1 MISKAVALKLRREV
15 PGSGIAAV
23 IFRHFGRR
31 VASSRGARPGVDL
44 TRNANGVAIGRRYD
58 GEDRLMSPRDDN
70 GCSLLHTLHSVFD
83 EWLQWE
89 GPPARGLLL
98 AGPARW
104 ATDTRSIGSQSAAKT
119 TQRFARGETAVELY
133 E

>member
-23 IFRHFGRR
+23 ILRHFGRR
-31 VASSRGARPGVDL
+31 VASSRSAH
-44 TRNANGVAIGRRYD
+44 
-58 GEDRLMSPRDDN
+58 N
-70 GCSLLHTLHSVFD
+70 GCSLLHTLHTVFD

-89 GPPARGLLL
+89 GPPARGLLP
-98 AGPARW
+98 AGPARR

-119 TQRFARGETAVELY
+119 AQRFARGETAVGLY
-133 E
+133 Q